1 MTSNHR
7 LFQAALPLSLL
18 ALSFRRWPPA
28 KGSSSDARIGSSGG
42 TSGTVRGGAGE
53 AWCVG
58 GLMEEKAEEEAEE
71 EAEAAA
77 AKEEGPDA
85 EGAGCDEAKVE
96 AEEAEE
102 VGAGEEGA
110 ARSFAAPLS
119 SRTRFSLAMIAPAFE
134 GLAAP
139 RRNSFMLRLPCCGDG
154 DDCDC
159 GFADLFGGAGCCG
172 DGVLET
178 SARLKRFLRYW
189 CVCFVGVGSSAD
201 HSPHGDA
208 DMAEGGSFSA
218 WAEARRCLLG
228 EQDMRESASAQA
240 LWGEQQ
246 ITAGS
251 DLGLSN
257 WIAQEKPFY
266 HFPSPR
272 GRHPS
277 LPLPQRVK

>member
-28 KGSSSDARIGSSGG
+28 KGSSSDARVGSSGG
-42 TSGTVRGGAGE
+42 TSGTERGGAGE

-77 AKEEGPDA
+77 AKEEGADA
-85 EGAGCDEAKVE
+85 EGAGRDEAKV
-96 AEEAEE
+96 EAEE

-110 ARSFAAPLS
+110 VRSFAAPLS
-119 SRTRFSLAMIAPAFE
+119 SRTRFSLAMTAPAC
-134 GLAAP
+134 GGVAPP

-178 SARLKRFLRYW
+178 SARLKRFLRY
-189 CVCFVGVGSSAD
+189 
-201 HSPHGDA
+201 
-208 DMAEGGSFSA
+208 
-218 WAEARRCLLG
+218 
-228 EQDMRESASAQA
+228 
-240 LWGEQQ
+240 
-246 ITAGS
+246 
-251 DLGLSN
+251 
-257 WIAQEKPFY
+257 
-266 HFPSPR
+266 
-272 GRHPS
+272 
-277 LPLPQRVK
+277 

>member
-28 KGSSSDARIGSSGG
+28 KGSSSDARVGSSGG

-240 LWGEQQ
+240 LWG
-246 ITAGS
+246 
-251 DLGLSN
+251 
-257 WIAQEKPFY
+257 
-266 HFPSPR
+266 
-272 GRHPS
+272 
-277 LPLPQRVK
+277 